1 MNSQRGVGMQ
11 RKLVW
16 ALSPLL
22 WLAGSGVARAEDEP
36 IVEKLEHGE
45 VNWSKKTI
53 IATGSGA
60 PGLKNADNVAQVRLA
75 AERAAKVDAFR
86 NVIEALKGLRINGL
100 DTAAAPLGDAQ
111 IRTQV
116 QGIVQGCKTV
126 DTRYYSDGGVDVV
139 VKCPLDGGLA
149 TVLAP
154 TKDRKSLNT
163 NGDAKYT
170 GLIIDAVGLKAQ
182 PALAPKVGDG
192 TNELYAP
199 EMVIPSFLRQHGAA
213 AYARTVEQAKQD
225 ARVGKNPLVLKATTT
240 GGSPSDLVVSAEEA
254 AKLKDQN
261 LTFLAEARVVIAT
274 DGP

>member
-1 MNSQRGVGMQ
+1 MMSQRGVGMQ

-22 WLAGSGVARAEDEP
+22 WLAGSGVARADDEP

-60 PGLKNADNVAQVRLA
+60 PALKNADNVAQVRLA
-75 AERAAKVDAFR
+75 AERAAKIDAFR
-86 NVIEALKGLRINGL
+86 NVVEALKGIRINGL
-100 DTAAAPLGDAQ
+100 DTAAAPLNDAQ

-149 TVLAP
+149 TVLSP
-154 TKDRKSLNT
+154 TKDRKTLNT
-163 NGDAKYT
+163 TGEAKYT

-182 PALAPKVGDG
+182 PALAPKVSEG
-192 TNELYAP
+192 TTELYAP

-213 AYARTVEQAKQD
+213 GYARSVDLAKQD
-225 ARVGKNPLVLKATTT
+225 ARVGKNPLVLKASGT
-240 GGSPSDLVVSAEEA
+240 GGSPSDLTISAEEA